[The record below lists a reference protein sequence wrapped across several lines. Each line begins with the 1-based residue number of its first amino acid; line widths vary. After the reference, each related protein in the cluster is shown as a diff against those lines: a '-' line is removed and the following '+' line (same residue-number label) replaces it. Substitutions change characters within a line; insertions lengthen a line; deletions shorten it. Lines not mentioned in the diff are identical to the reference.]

1 MPKFIE
7 EEKLD
12 TAIMDSEW
20 VGVANLIVTLYG
32 VHVEKKS
39 DEALIIV
46 NNAIAKLPFEGLIVL
61 AEISQ
66 DIFPDLC
73 KHCEDGIDS
82 MILAAENYLE
92 GGE

>member
-12 TAIMDSEW
+12 TAIMNSKW
-20 VGVANLIVTLYG
+20 VGVAHLIVTLYG

-73 KHCEDGIDS
+73 RHCEDGIDS
-82 MILAAENYLE
+82 MILAAEINLE